1 MRGTKNYVSDVCVE
15 PGKVEACPKRFL
27 LSEDVSGALHPL
39 SVCMQRTPEQF
50 AVQNGDATPPVMDI
64 NGNTARVLA
73 CTWVPL

>member
-1 MRGTKNYVSDVCVE
+1 MFLMFVWNLARLKHALNV
-15 PGKVEACPKRFL
+15 FL

-39 SVCMQRTPEQF
+39 SVCMQRPPEQF